1 MANAA
6 VVVTGAAVME
16 VVEVADS
23 VADAA
28 ATVVVVVETATIAEN
43 LAIWLVIVA
52 TKFEVEVA
60 AAVDLAVV
68 PTTALATNVSNP
80 DTSPATAQTSESVAL
95 TPH

>member
-28 ATVVVVVETATIAEN
+28 VVVVVETATIAEN

>member
-6 VVVTGAAVME
+6 VVVTGAEAME

-28 ATVVVVVETATIAEN
+28 VAVVVVVETATTAEN

-52 TKFEVEVA
+52 TKFAVEVA
-60 AAVDLAVV
+60 AVDLEVV
-68 PTTALATNVSNP
+68 PTTALATNASNP